1 MMAVCTKVSPVA
13 RGAVKAGFIDATATL
28 FTPLT
33 DNRLAMFLGNLVRG
47 MASLDEERTNLP
59 FFSAY
64 PQLMESAQARQDAA
78 SQPSTIPPFDGISR
92 CVYFHLNILNS
103 VNAASR
109 VAAHTDVREVT
120 RELRFKSICETGKQA
135 PSPGEDDVSHE
146 DLAQVW
152 VASTQRL

>member
-1 MMAVCTKVSPVA
+1 MSNNSIASFHVIGVQLLVDKCSARTQVIMYAHDGSNIVA
-13 RGAVKAGFIDATATL
+13 WGTVKASFMDATATL

-33 DNRLAMFLGNLVRG
+33 DNPLAMF
-47 MASLDEERTNLP
+47 LP

-92 CVYFHLNILNS
+92 RVYFH
-103 VNAASR
+103 
-109 VAAHTDVREVT
+109 VREVT

-135 PSPGEDDVSHE
+135 PSPGEDDVSHK
-146 DLAQVW
+146 DLTQVW
-152 VASTQRL
+152 VAGTQRL